1 MSGHTEK
8 IERASDD
15 DEIVIRECTTI
26 EEFDTC
32 VRLQREVFHMPDLEL
47 SPRRHLIVSRLA
59 GGWILGAFT
68 APGGELVGFVHHLVA
83 VRDAEIIGYSHMMA
97 VSAEYQN
104 RGLGARLKW
113 AQRERA
119 LAEGR
124 NFIRWTFEPMQ
135 ARNAHFNLNR
145 LGVSIRSYAV
155 NFYGWDA
162 GTEAFADGKQF
173 NIDSDRLIAQW
184 ELRTPRVEQLARG
197 VRAEHASAPV
207 ATVEIPPDWNRL
219 RREDG
224 LTAQSE
230 LLRVRSEFQQHFA
243 AGLVCAG
250 FERNG
255 ARPCYLFFSD
265 GKKTVTS
272 DK

>member
-1 MSGHTEK
+1 MAGHMEK
-8 IERASDD
+8 TGRAADGD

-32 VRLQREVFHMPDLEL
+32 VSLQREVFHLPDLEL

-59 GGWILGAFT
+59 GGWILGAFR
-68 APGGELVGFVHHLVA
+68 AASGELVGFVHHLVA
-83 VRDAEIIGYSHMMA
+83 VHDAEITGYSHMMA
-97 VSAEYQN
+97 VSAGYQN

-119 LAEGR
+119 LTEGR

-145 LGVSIRSYAV
+145 LGVVIRSYGV

-184 ELRTPRVEQLARG
+184 ELRTPRVEQCARG
-197 VRAEHASAPV
+197 ERPRHAAAPV
-207 ATVEIPPDWNRL
+207 ATVEIPPNWNQL

-224 LTAQSE
+224 LAAQSE
-230 LLRVRSEFQQHFA
+230 LLRVRSEFQTHFA

-250 FERNG
+250 FEREG
-255 ARPCYLFFSD
+255 ARPCYLFYSD
-265 GKKTVTS
+265 E
-272 DK
+272 

>member
-1 MSGHTEK
+1 MSGQTKKVDHAGEG
-8 IERASDD
+8 EADVS
-15 DEIVIRECTTI
+15 IRECTTI
-26 EEFDTC
+26 EEFDAC

-59 GGWILGAFT
+59 GGWILGAFK
-68 APGGELVGFVHHLVA
+68 ASGELVGFVHHLVA
-83 VRDAEIIGYSHMMA
+83 VRAEEIIGYSHMMA

-113 AQRERA
+113 AQRARA
-119 LAEGR
+119 LEEGR

-145 LGVSIRSYAV
+145 LGVCIRSYSV

-162 GTEAFADGKQF
+162 GTEAYAHGEQF

-207 ATVEIPPDWNRL
+207 AGIEIPADWNRL

-224 LTAQSE
+224 LAAQSE
-230 LLRVRSEFQQHFA
+230 LLRVRSEFQAHFA

-250 FERNG
+250 FERDG
-255 ARPCYLFFSD
+255 ARPCYLFFRES
-265 GKKTVTS
+265 
-272 DK
+272 

>member
-1 MSGHTEK
+1 MSRQTETV
-8 IERASDD
+8 ERAGGDG
-15 DEIVIRECTTI
+15 DEISIRECTTI
-26 EEFDTC
+26 EEFDAC
-32 VRLQREVFHMPDLEL
+32 VRLQREVFDLPDLEL
-47 SPRRHLIVSRLA
+47 SPRRHLIVSRSA
-59 GGWILGAFT
+59 GGWIIGAY
-68 APGGELVGFVHHLVA
+68 AAGELVGFVHHLVA
-83 VRDAEIIGYSHMMA
+83 VRGAEISGYSHMMA
-97 VSAEYQN
+97 VSAAYQN

-119 LAEGR
+119 LTEGR

-145 LGVSIRSYAV
+145 LGVRVRSYAV

-162 GTEAFADGKQF
+162 GTQSTADGQSF
-173 NIDSDRLIAQW
+173 NLDSDRLIAEW
-184 ELRTPRVEQLARG
+184 ELRTPRVEACRRG
-197 VRAEHASAPV
+197 EFPAPAEDTNAPV
-207 ATVEIPPDWNRL
+207 AVVEIPPQWNKL

-224 LTAQSE
+224 RAAESE

-250 FERNG
+250 FERDA
-255 ARPCYLFFSD
+255 ARPCYLFY
-265 GKKTVTS
+265 S